1 MDKKEI
7 ILKLKALSDRG
18 INGEKEKK
26 YVERRK

>member
-1 MDKKEI
+1 MDKKQI